1 MTDKECNRILAKAKA
16 VQECMENKDT
26 QEEWISNTT
35 EKLEK
40 LNIMRNYWIEVSGCI
55 EEEGNTTNVDI
66 VLNPYNKADVIDLV
80 KEKLETEIQDRKIY
94 ISEIYE
100 RLNSLLK

>member
-1 MTDKECNRILAKAKA
+1 MTDKECNKILAKAKA
-16 VQECMENKDT
+16 VQECIENIDT

-40 LNIMRNYWIEVSGCI
+40 LNAMKTYWIGVSGYI
-55 EEEGNTTNVDI
+55 EEEGNTTSIDI

-80 KEKLETEIQDRKIY
+80 KEKLETEIQDHKIY
-94 ISEIYE
+94 ISEVCE

>member
-1 MTDKECNRILAKAKA
+1 MTDKECNKILAKAKA
-16 VQECMENKDT
+16 VQECIENIDT

-40 LNIMRNYWIEVSGCI
+40 LNAMKTYWIEVSGYI
-55 EEEGNTTNVDI
+55 EEEGNTTSIDI
-66 VLNPYNKADVIDLV
+66 VLNPYNKVEVIELI
-80 KEKLETEIQDRKIY
+80 KEKLEKAIEEHEKS
-94 ISEIYE
+94 ISEVCE